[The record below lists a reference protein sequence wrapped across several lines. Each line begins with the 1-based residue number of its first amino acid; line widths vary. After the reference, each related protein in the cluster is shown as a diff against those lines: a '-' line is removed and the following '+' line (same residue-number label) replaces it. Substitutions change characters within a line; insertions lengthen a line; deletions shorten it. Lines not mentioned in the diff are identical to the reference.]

1 MTTRDNSPSDQRL
14 VMVQI
19 TQIFR
24 DLIGKLILPLLLA
37 TGKPEKRQLI
47 DENKQTSLPDH
58 KLRQQQSLVNST
70 VETEEQNLLKHNF
83 TIENR
88 DKMSIISLKSF
99 SKSTEILSVLI
110 FLLAFFK
117 QFWLFHDKEPRN
129 IIDPTCSFPL
139 KSFQKMPKI
148 YLEIAFHRR

>member
-1 MTTRDNSPSDQRL
+1 
-14 VMVQI
+14 MVQI

-24 DLIGKLILPLLLA
+24 DLIGKYFLPLLLA

-47 DENKQTSLPDH
+47 DQNKYTSLPDH

-70 VETEEQNLLKHNF
+70 VETEEQKLFKHNF
-83 TIENR
+83 FVENT
-88 DKMSIISLKSF
+88 DNMSIISLKYF

-117 QFWLFHDKEPRN
+117 QFWHFHDKVPRN
-129 IIDPTCSFPL
+129 IIAPTCSFPL
-139 KSFQKMPKI
+139 KSFQKTPKI
-148 YLEIAFHRR
+148 YLEIATHRR